1 MCIAQSMSKV
11 PKIRSLYILTN
22 FEKNAGDEVYFLP
35 ADNNESFQQVD
46 SNIFAVCSWE
56 CPKFQNTKFANR
68 CKISNKDEVDFLAG
82 DKH

>member
-1 MCIAQSMSKV
+1 MSKV

-35 ADNNESFQQVD
+35 ADKNESFLQVD

-56 CPKFQNTKFANR
+56 YPKFQNNKFANH
-68 CKISNKDEVDFLAG
+68 CKISNKDEVEISIKDFWKMILSF
-82 DKH
+82 

>member
-1 MCIAQSMSKV
+1 MHQKPQSYNV
-11 PKIRSLYILTN
+11 QFLRYGVRQTECFVIL
-22 FEKNAGDEVYFLP
+22 GHFLP
-35 ADNNESFQQVD
+35 ADKNESFQQVD